1 MTASPASAITLT
13 SLSFAWP
20 DGTPVIEGL
29 SSTLGEG
36 RTGLIGDNGA
46 GKSTL
51 LRLIARELRPTSGTI
66 TVTGTVGFL
75 PQHVALRAGTT
86 VAELLGVRSAYTAL
100 RAIGSGDTDPAHVDA
115 VGEDWDV
122 EARGLAALSRIGLR
136 GIGLDRTVGTLSGG
150 EAMLAALAGLEL
162 AGDRIVLCD
171 EPTNN
176 LDRRARHQL
185 YEAISAWNGTLVVVS
200 HDVELLELMDA
211 TAELHDGEL
220 SVFGGPYSGHRAHL
234 AAEQAAAEQDLRS
247 AEQRLRTERR
257 RRTET
262 QTKLAHRQRYA
273 RSDFEN
279 RRRPKMI
286 MKSRGQEA
294 QVSAGKLR
302 GRHDDAVASAQQ
314 AVAEREGELREDRRI
329 TIPLPDP
336 DVPAG
341 RRLAELR
348 DAHGRGIV
356 LQGPQRIALVGRN
369 GVGKTRLLQQLTG
382 APAERGVRAMAST
395 GRIGVLPQRLD
406 HLTDEQTILDCVREA
421 APAVPDGELRSM
433 LAHFLYRGEAVER
446 GIGDLSGGE
455 RFRVALAR
463 LVLADP
469 IPQLIV
475 LDEPTNNLDLTSID
489 ALVDV
494 LGAFRGGLL
503 VVSHDE
509 AFLERLGLDARLLLD
524 EDGLRPDDGL

>member
-1 MTASPASAITLT
+1 MTASPAPAITLT
-13 SLSFAWP
+13 SLAFAWP
-20 DGTPVIEGL
+20 DGTPVLQGL

-46 GKSTL
+46 GKTTL
-51 LRLIARELRPTSGTI
+51 LRLIAGELHPTTGTV
-66 TVTGTVGFL
+66 TVTGTVGHL

-100 RAIGSGDTDPAHVDA
+100 RAIGGGDTDPALFDA

-122 EARGLAALSRIGLR
+122 EARGLAALARRGLR

-150 EAMLAALAGLEL
+150 EAVLVALAGMEL

-176 LDRRARHQL
+176 LDRRGRHQL
-185 YEAISAWNGTLVVVS
+185 YDAISAWSGTLVVVS

-220 SVFGGPYSGHRAHL
+220 TVFGGPYSGHLAHL
-234 AAEQAAAEQDLRS
+234 AAEQASVEQDLRS

-257 RRTET
+257 RRAEA
-262 QTKLAHRQRYA
+262 QTKLARRRRYA

-286 MKSRGQEA
+286 MKTRGQEA

-314 AVAEREGELREDRRI
+314 AVAAREGQLREDRRI

-348 DAHGRGIV
+348 DARGRGIV
-356 LQGPQRIALVGRN
+356 LQGPQRIALTGRN
-369 GVGKTRLLQQLTG
+369 GIGKTRLLQQLIDR
-382 APAERGVRAMAST
+382 PAEDGVRARAST

-406 HLTDEQTILDCVREA
+406 HLTEEQTILDCVQEA
-421 APAVPDGELRSM
+421 APAVPDGELRSL
-433 LAHFLYRGEAVER
+433 LAHFRCRGDAVER
-446 GIGDLSGGE
+446 RIGGLSGGE

-475 LDEPTNNLDLTSID
+475 LDEPTNNLDLASID

-494 LGAFRGGLL
+494 LSAFHGGLL

-509 AFLERLGLDARLLLD
+509 AFLERLEIDAQLLLD
-524 EDGLRPDDGL
+524 EDGLHPDDGL